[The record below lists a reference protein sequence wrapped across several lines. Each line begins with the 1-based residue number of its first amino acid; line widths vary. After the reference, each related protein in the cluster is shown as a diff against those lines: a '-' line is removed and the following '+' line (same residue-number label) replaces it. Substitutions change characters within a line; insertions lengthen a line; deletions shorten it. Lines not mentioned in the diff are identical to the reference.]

1 MKFVPTPAD
10 ALALERA
17 LSAADFNDFIPG
29 VQGWYRDRLTPSTVA
44 VLIAYTQL
52 TIDQARRVAIDLAIE
67 DWMLLGIS
75 KETFARLDALER
87 QVDDIAA
94 INAAALARAPDS
106 MDPDPQWYGA
116 VVAPLVYGEDAAGT
130 RTGPPL
136 FTEGRT
142 IARSAQAGVDRLD
155 EAARQLVRD
164 LKTRAEAAVT
174 IGAGIGA
181 GVLFIFGGLVL
192 ARSQGWIR

>member
-1 MKFVPTPAD
+1 VKFVPTPAD

-52 TIDQARRVAIDLAIE
+52 TIDQARRVAIELAVD

-75 KETFARLDALER
+75 EETFARLDALER
-87 QVDDIAA
+87 QVNDIAA

-116 VVAPLVYGEDAAGT
+116 VVAPLLYGEDAAGT

-142 IARSAQAGVDRLD
+142 ISRSVQAGVDRLD

-174 IGAGIGA
+174 IGAGAGA
-181 GVLFIFGGLVL
+181 GVLLIFGGLIL

>member
-10 ALALERA
+10 AVALEQA

-44 VLIAYTQL
+44 VLIAYTQI
-52 TIDQARRVAIDLAIE
+52 TIDQARRVALELAAS
-67 DWMLLGIS
+67 DWALLGIS
-75 KETFARLDALER
+75 EETFSRLDALER
-87 QVDDIAA
+87 QVEDIAK
-94 INAAALARAPDS
+94 INDDALARAPDS

-116 VVAPLVYGEDAAGT
+116 VVAPLLYGEDASGT

-142 IARSAQAGVDRLD
+142 IARSAQAGIDGLA

-174 IGAGIGA
+174 IGVGIGS
-181 GVLFIFGGLVL
+181 GVLIIFGGLIL

>member
-1 MKFVPTPAD
+1 MKFVSTPAD
-10 ALALERA
+10 AVALEQA
-17 LSAADFNDFIPG
+17 LSAPDFNDFIPG
-29 VQGWYRDRLTPSTVA
+29 VQGWYRNRLTPSTVA
-44 VLIAYTQL
+44 VLIAYTQF
-52 TIDQARRVAIDLAIE
+52 TIDQARRVALELAVD

-75 KETFARLDALER
+75 EETFSRLDALER
-87 QVDDIAA
+87 QVDDIAEA
-94 INAAALARAPDS
+94 NDDALARAPDS

-116 VVAPLVYGEDAAGT
+116 VVAPLLYGEDASGT

-142 IARSAQAGVDRLD
+142 IARSAQAGIDGLA

-174 IGAGIGA
+174 IGVGIGS
-181 GVLFIFGGLVL
+181 GVLIIFGGLIV

>member
-10 ALALERA
+10 AVALEQA
-17 LSAADFNDFIPG
+17 LSAPDFNDFIPG
-29 VQGWYRDRLTPSTVA
+29 VQGWYRNRLTPSTAA
-44 VLIAYTQL
+44 VLIAYTQI
-52 TIDQARRVAIDLAIE
+52 TIDQARRVALELAAS

-75 KETFARLDALER
+75 EETFSRLDALER
-87 QVDDIAA
+87 QVDDIAEA
-94 INAAALARAPDS
+94 NDDALARAPDS

-116 VVAPLVYGEDAAGT
+116 VVAPLLYGEDASGT

-142 IARSAQAGVDRLD
+142 IARSAQAGIDGLA

-174 IGAGIGA
+174 IGVGIGS
-181 GVLFIFGGLVL
+181 GVLIIFGGLIL

>member
-1 MKFVPTPAD
+1 VKFVPTPAD
-10 ALALERA
+10 AVALEQA
-17 LSAADFNDFIPG
+17 LSAAGFNDFIPG

-44 VLIAYTQL
+44 VLIAYTQI
-52 TIDQARRVAIDLAIE
+52 TIDQARRVALELAAS
-67 DWMLLGIS
+67 DWALLGIS
-75 KETFARLDALER
+75 EETFSRLDALER
-87 QVDDIAA
+87 QVEDIAK
-94 INAAALARAPDS
+94 INDDALARAPDS

-116 VVAPLVYGEDAAGT
+116 VVAPLLYGEDASGT

-142 IARSAQAGVDRLD
+142 IARSAQAGIDGLA

-174 IGAGIGA
+174 IGVGIGS
-181 GVLFIFGGLVL
+181 GVLIIFGGLIL